1 MDNKL
6 IRKYFESG
14 DISSINTALKT
25 YPEIKDK
32 FIKFGFVNQHAVH
45 PLHFAC
51 DCVFENKI
59 DESTALEICKLY
71 IAAGCD
77 VNGNAKNL
85 KDTPLI
91 AAISLY
97 CDSVAKLFID
107 HKANLS
113 HHGTHGGTA
122 LHWAAWMGALSI
134 AKILLAKGVNLDVKD
149 NDFGATPIHW
159 AINGITHFG
168 EKQREQKQIIETLLQ
183 AGAKPE
189 VVDNSNKT
197 PYEIAENAAL
207 SDISGLIKK
216 YLK

>member
-6 IRKYFESG
+6 IRNYFESG
-14 DISSINTALKT
+14 DISLINTALKT

-32 FIKFGFVNQHAVH
+32 YIKFGFANQHTVH

-59 DESTALEICKLY
+59 DESTALEIIKLY

-77 VNGNAKNL
+77 INGNAKNL

-97 CDSVAKLFID
+97 CDQAAKILID
-107 HKANLS
+107 NNANLS
-113 HHGTHGGTA
+113 HRGTHGGTA
-122 LHWAAWMGALSI
+122 LHWAAWTGALSI
-134 AKILLAKGVNLDVKD
+134 TEILIAKDVNLELKD

-159 AINGITHFG
+159 AINGILHFG
-168 EKQREQKQIIETLLQ
+168 EKQRDQKRIIETLLE
-183 AGAKPE
+183 AGANPE
-189 VVDNSNKT
+189 IVDKSNSCS
-197 PYEIAENAAL
+197 PP
-207 SDISGLIKK
+207 G
-216 YLK
+216 